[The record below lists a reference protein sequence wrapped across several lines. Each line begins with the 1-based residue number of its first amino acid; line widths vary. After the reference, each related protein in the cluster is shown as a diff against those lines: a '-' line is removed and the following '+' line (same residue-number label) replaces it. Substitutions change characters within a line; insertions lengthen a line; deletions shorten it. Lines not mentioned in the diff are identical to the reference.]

1 MDDKDIQQREKIEKE
16 KRDLTKQLI
25 FLIFVSFLIS
35 GAFYGITMIQNPYL
49 KEWTHGLRFSFSHMR
64 LAGTPGVSTT
74 SRDTMRG
81 RADYNNSMDEWGSK

>member
-49 KEWTHGLRFSFSHMR
+49 KE
-64 LAGTPGVSTT
+64 
-74 SRDTMRG
+74 
-81 RADYNNSMDEWGSK
+81 